1 MTGAHRMTPR
11 RLCSAT
17 SKRTGRQCGSTPPPG
32 SPVCQWHGGA
42 APQVKKAA
50 ADRLAEMVDPAL
62 DALRKMVDE
71 ADSDAVRLSAV
82 KDILDR
88 AGYKP
93 RDKVDVNVQTVKT
106 IDREAWEAV

>member
-1 MTGAHRMTPR
+1 
-11 RLCSAT
+11 
-17 SKRTGRQCGSTPPPG
+17 
-32 SPVCQWHGGA
+32 
-42 APQVKKAA
+42 
-50 ADRLAEMVDPAL
+50 MVDPAL
-62 DALRKMVDE
+62 AALRKLVDE

-106 IDREAWEAV
+106 LAGEAWESV